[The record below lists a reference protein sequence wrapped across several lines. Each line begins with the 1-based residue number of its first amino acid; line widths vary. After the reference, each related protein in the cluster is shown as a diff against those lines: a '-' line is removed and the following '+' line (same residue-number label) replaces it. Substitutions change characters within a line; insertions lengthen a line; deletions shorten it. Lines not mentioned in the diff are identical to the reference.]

1 MNTQRVCEK
10 CTGSGEKSP
19 RHHVRGF
26 WGLESRAIKS
36 LLCNSIYMLREMGG
50 SCAPGAAP

>member
-36 LLCNSIYMLREMGG
+36 LLCNSIYILREKGG
-50 SCAPGAAP
+50 SCAPGVSP